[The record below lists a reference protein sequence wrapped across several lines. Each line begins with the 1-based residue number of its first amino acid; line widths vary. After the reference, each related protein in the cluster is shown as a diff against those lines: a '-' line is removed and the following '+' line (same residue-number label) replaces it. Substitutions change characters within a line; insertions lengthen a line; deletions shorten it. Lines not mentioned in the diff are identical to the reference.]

1 MALDDAGRR
10 ADVLRRMGFGAVVA
24 LTPDEA
30 RATVGCDRAWDRD
43 MEARWRE
50 GEARRSAG
58 SLPTREAPAA
68 EPTATPTL
76 PGVDA
81 VGGAR

>member
-30 RATVGCDRAWDRD
+30 RATVGCDRAWERD
-43 MEARWRE
+43 MEARWHGRQ
-50 GEARRSAG
+50 GTEA
-58 SLPTREAPAA
+58 LPAREAPAA